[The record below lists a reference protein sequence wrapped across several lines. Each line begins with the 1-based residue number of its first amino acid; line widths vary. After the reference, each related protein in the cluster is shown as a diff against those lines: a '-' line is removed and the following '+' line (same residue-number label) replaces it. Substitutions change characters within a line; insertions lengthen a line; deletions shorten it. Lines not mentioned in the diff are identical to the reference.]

1 MSNTP
6 DDPGSSD
13 EPELEGYEPT
23 GPRPLRT
30 RRAHAVMR
38 VVVVA
43 GIAGLV
49 LPGALTTINLNLAL
63 AARACAVHVAY
74 QDPSATGSEPRFELF
89 GPVGIGWQ
97 CYTVGAYGSDRD
109 VAYMGLIPTVPPVQS
124 PGMNPPL
131 QRI

>member
-1 MSNTP
+1 MATP
-6 DDPGSSD
+6 EDDPVYSD

-38 VVVVA
+38 VVVIA
-43 GIAGLV
+43 GIACLV

-63 AARACAVHVAY
+63 ASRACAAYVAY
-74 QDPSATGSEPRFELF
+74 QEPSATGSEPRFELF

-97 CYTVGAYGSDRD
+97 CYTRGAYGRDRD
-109 VAYMGLIPTVPPVQS
+109 VAYMGLIPAIPAAQS
-124 PGMNPPL
+124 PGMNP
-131 QRI
+131 